1 MNDNQ
6 KKPNQQKKKDNLFN
20 GKKLLFL
27 ESIGDRKT
35 PRDVMLKKL
44 IRVLEKNGFK
54 IKNKKYN

>member
-1 MNDNQ
+1 MSHDQ

>member
-1 MNDNQ
+1 MSDNQ
-6 KKPNQQKKKDNLFN
+6 KKLNLQKKKDNLFN
-20 GKKLLFL
+20 SKKLLFL
-27 ESIGDRKT
+27 ESIGDSKT

>member
-6 KKPNQQKKKDNLFN
+6 KKPNQQKQKANLLN

-35 PRDVMLKKL
+35 PRDVMLKNL

-54 IKNKKYN
+54 IKNKK

>member
-6 KKPNQQKKKDNLFN
+6 KKPNQQKKKANLLN

-27 ESIGDRKT
+27 DSIGDRKT
-35 PRDVMLKKL
+35 PRDVMLKNL

-54 IKNKKYN
+54 IKNKK

>member
-6 KKPNQQKKKDNLFN
+6 KKPNQQKKKVNLLN

-35 PRDVMLKKL
+35 PRDVMLKNLIKL
-44 IRVLEKNGFK
+44 LEKNGFK
-54 IKNKKYN
+54 IKNKK

>member
-6 KKPNQQKKKDNLFN
+6 KKPNQQKKKANLLN

-35 PRDVMLKKL
+35 PRDVMLKNL

-54 IKNKKYN
+54 IKNKK

>member
-1 MNDNQ
+1 MSHDQ

-35 PRDVMLKKL
+35 PRDVMLKNL

-54 IKNKKYN
+54 IKNKK

>member
-6 KKPNQQKKKDNLFN
+6 KKSNQQKKKANLLN

-35 PRDVMLKKL
+35 PRDVMLKNL

-54 IKNKKYN
+54 IKNKK